1 MWHWKFLDCIIF
13 FWALAASLLISFKFL
28 SDSIVIAS
36 PQESRP
42 TLGETAPSQTG
53 TETSS
58 GVYYGGSQPDVP
70 AQGSSHQPGLTN
82 RRLAATSIEQESGLP
97 LFLLTCMSRGTYA
110 VNLLQLDLRHTLSD
124 SQLFRALK
132 AQYTGLRHR
141 WQRIWSFKTAASI
154 QFVQFESHRKAL
166 VDIRKRDDIPP
177 ESRKDEYKYDPLP
190 ADLIPPVG
198 KNFLMHIYQHP
209 EDADRDA
216 ICLARFPKRKNERL
230 HIRSGNVTE
239 LGWGLHFEE
248 GLHWKKIWAVG
259 VAVTIASVIF
269 GICWSILKHDIQGG
283 FGVSGYTMAILAFG
297 IGTMQAIHG

>member
-1 MWHWKFLDCIIF
+1 
-13 FWALAASLLISFKFL
+13 
-28 SDSIVIAS
+28 
-36 PQESRP
+36 
-42 TLGETAPSQTG
+42 
-53 TETSS
+53 
-58 GVYYGGSQPDVP
+58 
-70 AQGSSHQPGLTN
+70 
-82 RRLAATSIEQESGLP
+82 
-97 LFLLTCMSRGTYA
+97 
-110 VNLLQLDLRHTLSD
+110 
-124 SQLFRALK
+124 
-132 AQYTGLRHR
+132 LRHR
-141 WQRIWSFKTAASI
+141 WQRIWTFKTVASI
-154 QFVQFESHRKAL
+154 QFVQFELHRKAL

-216 ICLARFPKRKNERL
+216 ICLARFPERKNERL

-283 FGVSGYTMAILAFG
+283 FGVSGYTMAILTFG
-297 IGTMQAIHG
+297 IGAMQAVHG